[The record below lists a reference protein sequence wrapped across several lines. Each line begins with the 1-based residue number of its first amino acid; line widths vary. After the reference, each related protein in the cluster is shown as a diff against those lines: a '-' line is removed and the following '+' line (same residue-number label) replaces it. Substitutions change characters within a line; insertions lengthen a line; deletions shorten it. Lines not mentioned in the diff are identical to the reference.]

1 MYIKMHIEDEFNS
14 MISDINSI
22 KMATYCTNYKNKL
35 EEDDKVIY

>member
-22 KMATYCTNYKNKL
+22 KIATYLTKREAKKDN
-35 EEDDKVIY
+35 